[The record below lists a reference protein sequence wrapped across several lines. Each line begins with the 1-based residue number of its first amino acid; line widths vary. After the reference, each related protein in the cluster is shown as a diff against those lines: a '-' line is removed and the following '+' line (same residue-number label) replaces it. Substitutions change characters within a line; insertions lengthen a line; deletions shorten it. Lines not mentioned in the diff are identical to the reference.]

1 MKPFSPTVFRQ
12 QFPAIEENIVYLD
25 SAATALKPV
34 AMIEASD
41 EFYRH
46 SLATVHRSQY
56 QQAKK
61 MTQHFEQARQQVAQL
76 LNLADSDTIIW
87 TQGTTGSL
95 NLIAQGYFRPRLQAG
110 DEIIVSEQEHHANFI
125 PWLMLAEQTGAKII
139 RWPIEDNFL
148 PSIATLATL
157 LTART
162 RVVAISQM
170 SNITGAQIALDKVSQ
185 CVHQYDDCLLV
196 VDGAQGIAHHATDI
210 SALDIDFYAFSAH
223 KLYGPNGLGVCYG
236 KRELLEVMSAWQGGG
251 KMLTTASFNGFVPAA
266 IPHRFEAG
274 TPNIAAVIA
283 FSATLD
289 WLQTQDMAQANQY
302 ALTLADKAQARLE
315 QLEGFISYRA
325 PHSPVLAFNFEGI
338 HHSDLAALIAE
349 QGIALRTGQHCAQPL
364 IDALTISGCLR
375 ASFMPY
381 NQLSDIDRLVD
392 AVKFALSLLKD
403 ED

>member
-61 MTQHFEQARQQVAQL
+61 MTLHFEQARQQVAQL
-76 LNLADSDTIIW
+76 LNVADSDTIIW

-110 DEIIVSEQEHHANFI
+110 DEIIVSEQEHHANLI

-148 PSIATLATL
+148 PSIATLTTL

>member
-76 LNLADSDTIIW
+76 LNVADSDTIIW

>member
-46 SLATVHRSQY
+46 SSATVHRSQY

>member
-302 ALTLADKAQARLE
+302 ALTLADEAQARLE

>member
-1 MKPFSPTVFRQ
+1 
-12 QFPAIEENIVYLD
+12 
-25 SAATALKPV
+25 
-34 AMIEASD
+34 
-41 EFYRH
+41 
-46 SLATVHRSQY
+46 
-56 QQAKK
+56 

-76 LNLADSDTIIW
+76 LNVADSDTIIW

-110 DEIIVSEQEHHANFI
+110 DEIIVSEQEHHANLI

-251 KMLTTASFNGFVPAA
+251 KMLTTANFNGFVPAA

-289 WLQTQDMAQANQY
+289 WLQTQDMTQANQY